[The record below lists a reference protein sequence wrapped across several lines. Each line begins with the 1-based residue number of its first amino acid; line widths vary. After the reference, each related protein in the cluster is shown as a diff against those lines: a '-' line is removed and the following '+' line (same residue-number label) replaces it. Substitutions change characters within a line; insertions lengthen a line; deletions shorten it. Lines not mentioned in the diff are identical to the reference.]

1 MLRTHFAYRMLY
13 SVVARQD
20 IDWTVGETAK
30 AGPVTHDVE
39 NIADPGM
46 VVEAPYLHR
55 PVGV

>member
-1 MLRTHFAYRMLY
+1 MLY